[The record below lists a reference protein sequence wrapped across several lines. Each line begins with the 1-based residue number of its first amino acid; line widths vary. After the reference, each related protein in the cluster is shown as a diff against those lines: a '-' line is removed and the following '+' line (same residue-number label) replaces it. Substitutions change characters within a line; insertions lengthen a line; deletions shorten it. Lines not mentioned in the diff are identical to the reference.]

1 MCTFFGLQLL
11 RSNQFRFGFIQMVA
25 MQSNKKGLS
34 QQTVGIFSR
43 FLISETLKKASLSTK
58 KDFAQVRQ
66 KKSNFQGLFDLSHN
80 NLFLGHVRTMSIS

>member
-25 MQSNKKGLS
+25 MHNNKKGLAF
-34 QQTVGIFSR
+34 QTVGIFSR

-58 KDFAQVRQ
+58 RTLRKCDKKNLIFKDFLICRIII
-66 KKSNFQGLFDLSHN
+66 FF
-80 NLFLGHVRTMSIS
+80 